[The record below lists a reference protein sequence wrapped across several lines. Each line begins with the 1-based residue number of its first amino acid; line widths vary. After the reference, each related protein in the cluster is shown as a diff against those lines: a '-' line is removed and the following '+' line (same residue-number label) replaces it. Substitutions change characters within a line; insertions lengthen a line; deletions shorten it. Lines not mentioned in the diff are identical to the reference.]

1 MILAVTSR
9 AFKFGAILA
18 RFQNVSYVFR
28 FSAPSISIIWF
39 LALLMSG
46 LAESRWA
53 CAESNSIGIHRS
65 PEGIWTI
72 EVREAQLSDVFK
84 RLTEAMGVPVISVQP
99 PELPLTL
106 RCSGVDIRVIMGC
119 ILGSGASVMYRRGLP
134 GNPEGI
140 ASVRVLSSSYAKRKS
155 VVSYAESSRVA
166 GILQMT
172 HSEDPGERADG
183 YTRLAQLNVGDATIK
198 RGAFDIGLSDTSGEV
213 RAAALL
219 GLHGLDPE
227 GSREQML
234 NGLTDVDANVR
245 LAALDV
251 VGVGQGAAAILNQA
265 LSDPDELVRELAR
278 MRLGLPEHDGHT
290 N

>member
-1 MILAVTSR
+1 
-9 AFKFGAILA
+9 
-18 RFQNVSYVFR
+18 
-28 FSAPSISIIWF
+28 
-39 LALLMSG
+39 
-46 LAESRWA
+46 
-53 CAESNSIGIHRS
+53 
-65 PEGIWTI
+65 
-72 EVREAQLSDVFK
+72 
-84 RLTEAMGVPVISVQP
+84 
-99 PELPLTL
+99 
-106 RCSGVDIRVIMGC
+106 
-119 ILGSGASVMYRRGLP
+119 
-134 GNPEGI
+134 
-140 ASVRVLSSSYAKRKS
+140 
-155 VVSYAESSRVA
+155 
-166 GILQMT
+166 MT